1 MFVCFFSS
9 YILLKSNFRIDL
21 FLLQKKN
28 NERKHDD
35 THTRENDDE
44 KDKQQH
50 TMCAIE

>member
-1 MFVCFFSS
+1 
-9 YILLKSNFRIDL
+9 
-21 FLLQKKN
+21 LQKKN

-50 TMCAIE
+50 TMCAIEWRRWNKKKRGNEMKW